1 MVQLH
6 LKQFFKT
13 SAGILSRPV
22 LLDTFKFFSV
32 TATFSSGILVYQK
45 TGVWSRLL
53 LRYLVTLLEDV
64 FVDFVVV
71 GRMPAALW
79 DCWILIYDRKI

>member
-1 MVQLH
+1 MLKMVQLH

-22 LLDTFKFFSV
+22 LFDTFKFCSI
-32 TATFSSGILVYQK
+32 TTTF
-45 TGVWSRLL
+45 
-53 LRYLVTLLEDV
+53 LEDV

-71 GRMPAALW
+71 GRMPRSFVGLL
-79 DCWILIYDRKI
+79 DFNLR